1 MFNFFEFFPYSN
13 WNLQSS
19 RWDQT
24 KIFIPHDSSILS
36 KQLSLE
42 GLIFLF
48 CAIFLIASQ
57 SGHVLDFFFF
67 NYWYFA
73 KSMRWHGF
81 LLFHGFIRSMD
92 TIWWI
97 FYFFCNVYFIIYSST
112 KIMTFWDFRTFG
124 QRFVDT

>member
-57 SGHVLDFFFF
+57 SGHVLDFFFL
-67 NYWYFA
+67 NY
-73 KSMRWHGF
+73 
-81 LLFHGFIRSMD
+81 
-92 TIWWI
+92 
-97 FYFFCNVYFIIYSST
+97 
-112 KIMTFWDFRTFG
+112 
-124 QRFVDT
+124 